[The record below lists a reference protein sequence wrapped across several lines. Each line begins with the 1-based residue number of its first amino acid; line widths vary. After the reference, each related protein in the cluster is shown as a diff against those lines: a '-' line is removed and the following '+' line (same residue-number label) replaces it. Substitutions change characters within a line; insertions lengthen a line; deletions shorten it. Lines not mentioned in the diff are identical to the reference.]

1 MSDAAET
8 ANDSPEEDDRAIVI
22 EAIDFLLTLDG
33 VTADMRH
40 ELERIKSQVE
50 NFPTASPR

>member
-1 MSDAAET
+1 VGDASET
-8 ANDSPEEDDRAIVI
+8 ANDSLELDDRVTVI

-33 VTADMRH
+33 VTAGMRR

-50 NFPTASPR
+50 NFPTR